1 MRSSAAWNQKLTEL
15 GAESPRFD
23 AAQLPAVA
31 FGAGTGLAH
40 CHTARPLP
48 RGLAVPAEDALAR
61 LRNGEPLQYLLG
73 EWEFY
78 GLTLAVGP
86 VC

>member
-1 MRSSAAWNQKLTEL
+1 M
-15 GAESPRFD
+15 
-23 AAQLPAVA
+23 A
-31 FGAGTGLAH
+31 FGAGTCLAH
-40 CHTARPLP
+40 CPCRRPLP
-48 RGLAVPAEDALAR
+48 RGLAVPGQEDALAR

-86 VC
+86 GVLIPRADTETVVDACLERLTPPLAR

>member
-1 MRSSAAWNQKLTEL
+1 MAADPCPEDWQ
-15 GAESPRFD
+15 SR
-23 AAQLPAVA
+23 
-31 FGAGTGLAH
+31 
-40 CHTARPLP
+40 
-48 RGLAVPAEDALAR
+48 AEDALTR